1 MKILLAITLTFL
13 LGVCTEKHAES
24 TSSSRSPGPI
34 TLVIHSGAGTITR
47 ENMSSER
54 EILYHA
60 KLREALDSGYAVL
73 ETGGKSL
80 EAVIAAIKVMEDSP
94 FQRG

>member
-1 MKILLAITLTFL
+1 
-13 LGVCTEKHAES
+13 
-24 TSSSRSPGPI
+24 
-34 TLVIHSGAGTITR
+34 
-47 ENMSSER
+47 MSSER